1 MKGGSYRSKVGQP
14 GPVKKGSD
22 FDHLGK
28 LL

>member
-1 MKGGSYRSKVGQP
+1 MKGGSFKSRVGQP

-28 LL
+28 KL